1 MAKAYNSPQMR
12 VIGVNNVIVTSLHT
26 VDSNYHS
33 GYQGLAPGQRGVF
46 DWDAGY

>member
-1 MAKAYNSPQMR
+1 MKTAYNTPQMR

-33 GYQGLAPGQRGVF
+33 GYQGLAPGHRDIWTNKQ
-46 DWDAGY
+46 